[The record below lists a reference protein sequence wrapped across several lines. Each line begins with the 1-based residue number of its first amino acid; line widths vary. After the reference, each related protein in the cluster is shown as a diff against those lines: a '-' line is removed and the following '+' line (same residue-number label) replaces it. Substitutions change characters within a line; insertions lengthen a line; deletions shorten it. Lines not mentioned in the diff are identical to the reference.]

1 MYFLP
6 LTILLA
12 NITLIA
18 SNVICSQSKV
28 YSNILNELT
37 KDVILNNADIL
48 EIQFSPLSSV
58 NGITFHAILV
68 TNDSY
73 LQENVQT
80 LDFQLTYSD
89 NGNQIVQNCSYD
101 IPSDGSV
108 LPILPFENLKF
119 FTKYAIT
126 VGYTLKSGESFE
138 NKANTIFETCFGTP
152 EAPTNLM
159 ISSQSLCD
167 VEIQWKAPSVI
178 NAPRVCYYA
187 VSMRPSGSNQV
198 NFTVT
203 QTSYIQILQPNT
215 AYNFFIQAVNNGSCY
230 SSENSKC
237 SNRSSGSQSAFIS
250 YTCSVTTQSP
260 PSTTS
265 AAFTLN
271 LNLILLFV
279 LFLLNIIN
287 QF

>member
-1 MYFLP
+1 MKILI
-6 LTILLA
+6 ILLLA
-12 NITLIA
+12 FNIDFIT
-18 SNVICSQSKV
+18 SNIQCSSSINSKV
-28 YSNILNELT
+28 INTNRAEDLI
-37 KDVILNNADIL
+37 D
-48 EIQFSPLSSV
+48 IQFSSLSSV
-58 NGITFHAILV
+58 NGITFIAFLLINV
-68 TNDSY
+68 NDSY
-73 LQENVQT
+73 LQENVQK

-89 NGNQIVQNCSYD
+89 NGTQIVQNCSYD
-101 IPSDGSV
+101 IPTDKNVSR
-108 LPILPFENLKF
+108 ILPFENLKF
-119 FTKYAIT
+119 FTKYAVT
-126 VGYTLKSGESFE
+126 VGYTLKSGESFV
-138 NKANTIFETCFGTP
+138 NKANTTFETCFGTP
-152 EAPTNLM
+152 EPPTNLM

-187 VSMRPSGSNQV
+187 VSMRSSGSSQV
-198 NFTVT
+198 NVE
-203 QTSYIQILQPNT
+203 QTSYNKTLQPNT
-215 AYNFFIQAVNNGSCY
+215 VYNFSIQAVNDISCY